1 MLCALILLQ
10 LTSEPPYALAKPG
23 LEPTVFAEGSISTT
37 EFESHPHF
45 TGDGKTLYFV
55 KSTPQFSDWKIY
67 VSTFASGVWTKA
79 ELAPFSGKYRDA
91 DPFITA
97 DGKRFFF
104 ISDRPGQGKAAGDMD
119 IWYMDASK
127 GGWGEPHRLGPEVN
141 SDGDEWF
148 PATTADGT
156 LYFGSPRAGTKGGC
170 DLWCSKPVNGGYG
183 VAVNLGDT
191 INTSSD
197 EIEPF
202 ISRDGSMLIFNSDR
216 PGGLGGLDFYVST
229 TLNGSWSA
237 PKPLSSSIN
246 SKATEL
252 SPKLTPNGKY
262 FLFTK
267 LRKGRLGDIM
277 IVDAKAIISH

>member
-1 MLCALILLQ
+1 MLCASILWQ
-10 LTSEPPYALAKPG
+10 LASAPPYALPKPG
-23 LEPTVFAEGSISTT
+23 LEPTVFADGTISTA

-45 TGDGKTLYFV
+45 TADGKTLYFV

-67 VSTFASGVWTKA
+67 VSKFANGVWSKP
-79 ELAPFSGKYRDA
+79 ELAPFSGRFRDA

-97 DGKRFFF
+97 NGRRFFF
-104 ISDRPGQGKAAGDMD
+104 ISDRPGPGKTSTDMD
-119 IWYMDASK
+119 IWFMDSVK
-127 GGWGEPHRLGPEVN
+127 GGWGEPHRLGPELN
-141 SDGDEWF
+141 SEGDEWF
-148 PATTADGT
+148 PTTSADGT

-183 VAVNLGDT
+183 IAVNLGDT

-197 EIEPF
+197 EIEPL
-202 ISRDGSMLIFNSDR
+202 ISQDGTRLIFNSDR
-216 PGGLGGLDFYVST
+216 AGGLGGLDFYVST
-229 TLNGSWSA
+229 RLNGNWSA
-237 PKPLSSSIN
+237 PKALSSSIN

-252 SPKLTPNGKY
+252 SPKLTPDGKY

-277 IVDAKAIISH
+277 IVDLKAILPG

>member
-1 MLCALILLQ
+1 MLCALVLWQ
-10 LTSEPPYALAKPG
+10 LASDPPYAIPKPTSLPSVFG
-23 LEPTVFAEGSISTT
+23 LDVISTP

-67 VSTFASGVWTKA
+67 VSKFEKGVWSKP

-104 ISDRPGQGKAAGDMD
+104 ISDRPSPGKSSTDMD
-119 IWYMDASK
+119 IWVMDSVK
-127 GGWGEPHRLGPEVN
+127 SDWGEPHRLGPEVN
-141 SDGDEWF
+141 SEGDEWF
-148 PATTADGT
+148 PTTSADGI

-170 DLWCSKPVNGGYG
+170 DLWCSKPVNRGYEM
-183 VAVNLGDT
+183 AINLGDR
-191 INTSSD
+191 INTASD

-202 ISRDGSMLIFNSDR
+202 ISPDGATLIFNSDR
-216 PGGLGGLDFYVST
+216 PGGLGGLDFYTST
-229 TLNGSWSA
+229 RSNGSWSA
-237 PKPLSSSIN
+237 PKALSATIN
-246 SKATEL
+246 STATEL
-252 SPKLTPNGKY
+252 SPKLTPDGKY

-277 IVDAKAIISH
+277 IVDAKAITSN